1 MKKLRVGV
9 IYGGRS
15 GEHEVSIASAAA
27 VFKHLDRSRYDPV
40 PIRIEKDGRWT
51 LADRPPAALAASEV
65 IEQARLAKDGVLR
78 DVERVAERLQVKPER
93 LAENIAIFDFQLT
106 DDEMAA
112 ITALTSANRRI
123 ANYGFSPDWDRP

>member
-1 MKKLRVGV
+1 MQ
-9 IYGGRS
+9 
-15 GEHEVSIASAAA
+15 AAA
-27 VFKHLDRSRYDPV
+27 RNHGKS
-40 PIRIEKDGRWT
+40 
-51 LADRPPAALAASEV
+51 PAQ
-65 IEQARLAKDGVLR
+65 IVLR
-78 DVERVAERLQVKPER
+78 WLIQQPGVAAIPRTTKPER